1 MEKNSS
7 VGGLITN
14 GSKILNSD
22 YFFVETLF
30 SANICLVDVHLNFIL
45 PSYKK
50 VPFFNAFYN

>member
-1 MEKNSS
+1 MEKKSS

-14 GSKILNSD
+14 GSKILNSE

-50 VPFFNAFYN
+50 APFFNVFYN